1 MKVLEIITSLT
12 SGGGERFVVDLSNEL
27 SRSKNC
33 NVELL
38 TIKDDLLNDYGF
50 YKNELA
56 DSVKYSCL
64 KENKF
69 SFRTPIKIYRFI
81 RRVNPDIVHIHLA
94 GALNVVALSII
105 FNRKPLYVQ
114 TLHGRGDKQYNN
126 KIEFFLKKFIYC
138 NKLLKL
144 VTIAKN
150 NDDSFTQIFGSKSDA
165 IIYNG
170 RSMLIST
177 DVESVKKEIS
187 NYKIDD
193 RTIVITHVARFHPEK
208 NQKLLIES
216 FNQVVAEGFNAILL
230 IIGNGYDSKEGKLL
244 QEQAC
249 DKIYFL
255 GLKKN
260 VGDYLKNSDAF
271 ALSSLNEAMPITLIE
286 ALACGCIPL
295 STPVSGSVDIIQN
308 GKNGFLSKDF
318 SVDSYIT
325 MLKDFFK
332 NHENIDK
339 KELEVYFE
347 NNLSMKKCAEKYYEF
362 FKKGLK

>member
-1 MKVLEIITSLT
+1 MVMIQ
-12 SGGGERFVVDLSNEL
+12 R
-27 SRSKNC
+27 
-33 NVELL
+33 
-38 TIKDDLLNDYGF
+38 
-50 YKNELA
+50 
-56 DSVKYSCL
+56 
-64 KENKF
+64 KENF
-69 SFRTPIKIYRFI
+69 
-81 RRVNPDIVHIHLA
+81 
-94 GALNVVALSII
+94 
-105 FNRKPLYVQ
+105 
-114 TLHGRGDKQYNN
+114 
-126 KIEFFLKKFIYC
+126 
-138 NKLLKL
+138 
-144 VTIAKN
+144 
-150 NDDSFTQIFGSKSDA
+150 
-165 IIYNG
+165 
-170 RSMLIST
+170 
-177 DVESVKKEIS
+177 
-187 NYKIDD
+187 
-193 RTIVITHVARFHPEK
+193 
-208 NQKLLIES
+208 
-216 FNQVVAEGFNAILL
+216 
-230 IIGNGYDSKEGKLL
+230 L

-347 NNLSMKKCAEKYYEF
+347 NNLSMKKMCRKI
-362 FKKGLK
+362 L